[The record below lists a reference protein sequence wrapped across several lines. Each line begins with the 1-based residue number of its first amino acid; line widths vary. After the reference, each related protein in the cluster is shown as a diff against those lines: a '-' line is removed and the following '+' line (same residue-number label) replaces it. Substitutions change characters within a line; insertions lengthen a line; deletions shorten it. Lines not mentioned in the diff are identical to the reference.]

1 MEFNEKLQALRRQSG
16 MTQEQLANRLYVSR
30 TAVSKWESGR
40 GYPNIESLRAIAK
53 VFSVTLDELLST
65 DEILELAKEQEK
77 ERTGRLTDL
86 ICGLL
91 DISSALLFFMPFF
104 ASRSGDA
111 VIASSLLELRGI
123 QPYLKVLYFVFVT
136 GIVVYGIATLA
147 LQGSPSRFWHKSKGV
162 ISLCLGGIG
171 MLLFILSLQPYA
183 AVFLFVL
190 LAIKTVFLIKKQ

>member
-123 QPYLKVLYFVFVT
+123 QPYLKVLYFIFVT

-147 LQGSPSRFWHKSKGV
+147 LQGSPSRFWQKSKGV